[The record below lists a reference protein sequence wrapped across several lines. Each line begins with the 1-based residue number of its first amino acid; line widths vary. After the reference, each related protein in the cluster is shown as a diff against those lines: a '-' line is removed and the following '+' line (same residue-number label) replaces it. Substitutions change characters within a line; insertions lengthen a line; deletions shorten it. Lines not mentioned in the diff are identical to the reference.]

1 MPGNL
6 TKYLQQEFSL
16 RHPKGWV
23 CHQES
28 RLLSK
33 QLEDLLG
40 YSPRA
45 DVVLERSD
53 GLQRIW
59 IEFEVSRADPVA
71 NHAKFATS
79 HLFQPQPRTDA
90 FVAMVSPH
98 VARGRRNLGSLTISL
113 MRHIG
118 MRAFQ
123 TVLFPRLSGEQIK
136 RLNHTEANT
145 LVQAGLR
152 IEDEIDRALS
162 VCEPVLSIPGQRIHF
177 AGDPFEVMMNA
188 RQWNKELATT
198 ELRQLWGRRTITYFV
213 FNPASMEF
221 APSKFCAY
229 VPVAEGTRE
238 GFSLESSRSLC
249 VMTVR
254 LYITLDGIESRF
266 DGNKAR
272 VHLQENLAFTS
283 GRLGEDRKIQ
293 DLFHRWVR
301 QHEVSVVVHPDGPV
315 ILMPPCWFC

>member
-1 MPGNL
+1 MSGNL
-6 TKYLQQEFSL
+6 TKYLQQEFAL
-16 RHPKGWV
+16 RHPNGWV
-23 CHQES
+23 CHPES

-33 QLEDLLG
+33 RLEDLLG

-45 DVVLERSD
+45 DVVLERND
-53 GLQRIW
+53 GLRRIW

-79 HLFQPQPRTDA
+79 HLFQPQPQTDA

-98 VARGRRNLGSLTISL
+98 VARGRRNLGSITISL

-152 IEDEIDRALS
+152 VEEEIERALL
-162 VCEPVLSIPGQRIHF
+162 VCEPVFSIREQRIHF

-188 RQWNKELATT
+188 RQWNEELATT
-198 ELRQLWGRRTITYFV
+198 ELCQLWGRRTITYFV
-213 FNPASMEF
+213 FNPASVEF

-229 VPVAEGTRE
+229 VPVAEGSGE
-238 GFSLESSRSLC
+238 GCSLESSRSLS

-254 LYITLDGIESRF
+254 LYITLDGTETRF

-283 GRLGEDRKIQ
+283 KRLGEDRTIR
-293 DLFHRWVR
+293 DLFYGWAR
-301 QHEVSVVVHPDGPV
+301 QHEVSVTAHPDGPV
-315 ILMPPCWFC
+315 ILMPPRWFC